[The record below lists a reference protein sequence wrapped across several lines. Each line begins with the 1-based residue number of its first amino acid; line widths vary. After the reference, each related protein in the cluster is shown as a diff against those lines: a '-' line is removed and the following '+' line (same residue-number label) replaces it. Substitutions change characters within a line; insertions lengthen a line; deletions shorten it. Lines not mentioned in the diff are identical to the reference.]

1 MAVTVLPGPET
12 SIQNTDN
19 NVRQMEFNVYD
30 LEPDAAPLIALQNKM
45 QTSKAAD
52 NPKVNIRPS

>member
-19 NVRQMEFNVYD
+19 NVRQMDFNVYD

-52 NPKVNIRPS
+52 NPKVE